1 MPVLHF
7 PLARLQAALGK
18 QTDEDT
24 LRDRLPM
31 FGVPV
36 EDSQGSE
43 WSVEV
48 FPDRPDLLSAEL
60 LGRALRAYLG
70 YEPGLTSYEV
80 AEPEQTLHVDRSVH
94 EVRPVVVCGAA
105 HGIELDED
113 GLKALM
119 DLQEDLHWGLGARR
133 RKVSVG
139 IHDARDLSPPYT
151 YKAVDPD
158 EVSFVP
164 LHGRDEMTMREML
177 SEIEQGEAYG
187 HLVEDHDLWPL
198 IVDDEGEILSFPPII
213 NGTTTT
219 LREGTTDVFVD
230 VTGNDRRACRQV
242 LNIVL
247 SHLAEI
253 GGQLEAVTVVEDD
266 EPLTTPDLS
275 TTQRS
280 VDVDRANRLLGLE
293 LSSDDVV
300 TALERMGYG
309 VTADDETVQ
318 VEVPAWRSDVLHEVD
333 LIEDVGIGHG
343 MDAFQGS
350 SPEAVTYGQASR
362 TQRFDEQVRRALT
375 GLGYLEV
382 MTLTLTSRWEQT
394 EAIGAEAPVVATA
407 NPETSEQAVLRRRL
421 LPPLLTL
428 ASRNTHR
435 DLPQRLFEVGDVVQ
449 PDPDG
454 GAPTNRRRVAGL
466 EMASDAGFTRI
477 KSHVEA
483 LLRGLGY
490 RFQEAAADRRP
501 FVAGRCAAVT
511 DPTSGRVLGHYGEID
526 PEVIER
532 FELGTPCAGFELELA
547 TPMTAATWSPAE
559 EPEHRLRLRGASED
573 A

>member
-7 PLARLQAALGK
+7 PVGRLQAALGK
-18 QTDEDT
+18 QTDEET
-24 LRDRLPM
+24 LRERLPM

-36 EDSQGSE
+36 EDSQGTE

-80 AEPEQTLHVDRSVH
+80 GQPQETLIVDPSVRD
-94 EVRPVVVCGAA
+94 VRPVIVCGAA

-139 IHDARDLSPPYT
+139 IHDARGITGPYT
-151 YKAVDPD
+151 YKGVDPD
-158 EVSFVP
+158 EISFVP
-164 LHGRDEMTMREML
+164 LHGRDEMTMRQML
-177 SEIEQGEAYG
+177 TEIEQGQDYG
-187 HLVEDHDLWPL
+187 HLVEGYDLWPL

-219 LREGTTDVFVD
+219 LRQGTTDVFVD
-230 VTGNDRRACRQV
+230 VTGTDRRACRQV

-253 GGQLEAVTVVEDD
+253 GGQLEGVHVAEDD
-266 EPLTTPDLS
+266 EPLVTPDLS
-275 TTQRS
+275 TSQRT
-280 VDVDRANRLLGLE
+280 VDVDRANRLLGLGLTPDE
-293 LSSDDVV
+293 VV
-300 TALERMGYG
+300 TALERMGHG
-309 VTADDETVQ
+309 VTAEGTRVTV
-318 VEVPAWRSDVLHEVD
+318 EIPAWRSDVLHEVD
-333 LIEDVGIGHG
+333 LIEDIGIGHG
-343 MDAFQGS
+343 MDTFQGS

-394 EAIGAEAPVVATA
+394 EAIGADEPVVATA
-407 NPETSEQAVLRRRL
+407 NPESSEQAVLRRRL

-435 DLPQRLFEVGDVVQ
+435 DLPQRLFEVGDVVR
-449 PDPDG
+449 PDPDA
-454 GAPTNRRRVAGL
+454 GAPVNRRRVAGL
-466 EMASDAGFTRI
+466 EMASDAGFTRV

-483 LLRGLGY
+483 VLRALGY
-490 RFQEAAADRRP
+490 TFQESAASRP
-501 FVAGRCAAVT
+501 PFIAGRCAAVT
-511 DPTSGRVLGHYGEID
+511 DKASGRVLGHYGEID
-526 PEVIER
+526 PEVIDR
-532 FELGTPCAGFELELA
+532 FDLGTPCAGFELELG
-547 TPMTAATWSPAE
+547 TPMDQATWGPAE
-559 EPEHRLRLRGASED
+559 EPEHRLQLRET
-573 A
+573 

>member
-18 QTDEDT
+18 QTDEGT
-24 LRDRLPM
+24 LRERLPM
-31 FGVPV
+31 FGVPI
-36 EDSQGSE
+36 EDSQGPE

-80 AEPEQTLHVDRSVH
+80 AEPEQTLHVDRSVR

-105 HGIELDED
+105 HGIDLDED

-119 DLQEDLHWGLGARR
+119 ELQEDLHWGLGARR

-139 IHDARDLSPPYT
+139 IHDARDITPPYT

-164 LHGRDEMTMREML
+164 LHGHDEMTMRAML
-177 SEIEQGEAYG
+177 TEIEQGQDYG
-187 HLVEDHDLWPL
+187 HLVHDHERWPL

-213 NGTTTT
+213 NGTRTT

-230 VTGNDRRACRQV
+230 VTGTDRRACRQV

-253 GGQLEAVTVVEDD
+253 GGQLAGVTVVEDD
-266 EPLTTPDLS
+266 EPLVTPDLS
-275 TTQRS
+275 TTRRTVEVAHAQ
-280 VDVDRANRLLGLE
+280 RLLGLE
-293 LSSDDVV
+293 LSTDDVV

-309 VTADDETVQ
+309 VSVEDGTVS
-318 VEVPAWRSDVLHEVD
+318 VEVPAWRSDVLHAVD
-333 LIEDVGIGHG
+333 LIEDIGIGHG
-343 MDAFQGS
+343 MDAFQGA
-350 SPEAVTYGQASR
+350 SPQAVTYGQASR

-394 EAIGAEAPVVATA
+394 EAISAEEPVLATA

-449 PDPDG
+449 AGLDG
-454 GAPTNRRRVAGL
+454 HAPANRRRVAGL
-466 EMASDAGFTRI
+466 EVASDAGFTRI

-490 RFQEAAADRRP
+490 RFQESTASQPP

-511 DPTSGRVLGHYGEID
+511 DQASGRVLGHYGEVD
-526 PEVIER
+526 PAVIER
-532 FELGTPCAGFELELA
+532 FDLGTPCAGFELELA
-547 TPMTAATWSPAE
+547 RPMDAATWSPEE
-559 EPEHRLRLRGASED
+559 EPEHRLQLRGPSDD